1 MMINYTVKRQTWR
14 INKQNILVN
23 FHIIQYVGRRR
34 RRRFV
39 VFLFRWWRSFIR
51 NRFTHFYLDALRPS
65 FFSCIFLF
73 WLFENDYIDFDCAIV
88 AFIVGFAILCL
99 IALINLFINQ
109 EPPIPEMLYIIFS
122 QRYTWHDLLIHYWI
136 HTTTIKTH
144 KRTQRI
150 IFCSLIYIF
159 IFIMIRN
166 CIHLECTQQTAIYLS
181 LVLISCAPN
190 LHRPSALLPARCNLI
205 STQTNRK
212 CFTNVT
218 DILNTSTNL
227 KRQPLK
233 R

>member
-150 IFCSLIYIF
+150 IFCSLIYIYLLWSGIVYIWSARNKQQF
-159 IFIMIRN
+159 IWAW
-166 CIHLECTQQTAIYLS
+166 CWSHVHQIYTDQAH
-181 LVLISCAPN
+181 CC
-190 LHRPSALLPARCNLI
+190 LPAA
-205 STQTNRK
+205 TWFQ
-212 CFTNVT
+212 
-218 DILNTSTNL
+218 L
-227 KRQPLK
+227 KQIENASPM
-233 R
+233 